1 MTVVPFKIYADF
13 ESGLKRVQKT
23 NRDVNASYSEKY
35 QEHISCSF
43 SYKIVCIDDRFSKPA
58 VLYRGKIVQ
67 KFIAEILNAYV
78 YCRGE

>member
-35 QEHISCSF
+35 QEHISRIKSCALM
-43 SYKIVCIDDRFSKPA
+43 IDLANQLFFTEE
-58 VLYRGKIVQ
+58 KIVQ
-67 KFIAEILNAYV
+67 KFIAEILNEYV